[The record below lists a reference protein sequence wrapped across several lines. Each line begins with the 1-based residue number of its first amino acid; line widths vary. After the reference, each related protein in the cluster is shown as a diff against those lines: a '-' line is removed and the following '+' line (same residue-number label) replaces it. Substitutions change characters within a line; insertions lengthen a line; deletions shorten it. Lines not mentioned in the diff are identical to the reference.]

1 MCWNNCVGTTS
12 CRTIESAADQNG
24 VVQAGCGDTEIFIYP
39 GYHFKIVDKFITN
52 FHGPNTSRIAM
63 AAAFTGKDL
72 LLKGYAEAIQRKYL
86 FYEFGDT
93 TLTI

>member
-1 MCWNNCVGTTS
+1 MKQGNLKPFTGYSTLY
-12 CRTIESAADQNG
+12 
-24 VVQAGCGDTEIFIYP
+24 IYP
-39 GYHFKIVDKFITN
+39 GYCFKIVDKFITN